1 MHSDITL
8 LSGRFFLEKT
18 KAASSKRSERER
30 GLRDHSRLLQ
40 LSPRLFPFLSAAAA
54 VIITSTDS
62 PPPSPMPPALF
73 SSLRGNR
80 NSHFWLALSP
90 MRASLLKLDLAF
102 LRPLI
107 SFVAA
112 MVRIGSVST
121 DGSDASP
128 VGSPDHASSEIQRQ
142 PSDDGMINC
151 LGLAGLG
158 TRTKV
163 ILQLHQSIS
172 EFRQIFWF
180 WTFCVEEIYNKEQHR
195 MLTDFEGATRRSEVG
210 FRIWTSKEFHQ
221 YQVVGRKL
229 PTASD
234 EHPKTYRMKLW
245 ATNEVFPEEAEEGQE
260 EQWLMGKWFLLN
272 SPPGEIQFVAKGLTF
287 YPKACEGGCAIGI
300 PSKCPVE
307 LETAWI
313 VHRAL
318 KSLDLLQILKLLWH
332 WNTKEFVSERSCQ
345 QRANLLQVKHLLWS
359 LSKAINSSIV
369 VREY

>member
-1 MHSDITL
+1 
-8 LSGRFFLEKT
+8 
-18 KAASSKRSERER
+18 
-30 GLRDHSRLLQ
+30 
-40 LSPRLFPFLSAAAA
+40 
-54 VIITSTDS
+54 
-62 PPPSPMPPALF
+62 
-73 SSLRGNR
+73 
-80 NSHFWLALSP
+80 

-151 LGLAGLG
+151 LGPAVSPRISNKKLLNRVWARGQRKKACHCHCRCCG
-158 TRTKV
+158 TEPMYMYR
-163 ILQLHQSIS
+163 S
-172 EFRQIFWF
+172 
-180 WTFCVEEIYNKEQHR
+180 CEQHR

-245 ATNEVFPEEAEEGQE
+245 ATNEVRP
-260 EQWLMGKWFLLN
+260 
-272 SPPGEIQFVAKGLTF
+272 SPSS
-287 YPKACEGGCAIGI
+287 GI
-300 PSKCPVE
+300 S
-307 LETAWI
+307 
-313 VHRAL
+313 
-318 KSLDLLQILKLLWH
+318 
-332 WNTKEFVSERSCQ
+332 
-345 QRANLLQVKHLLWS
+345 
-359 LSKAINSSIV
+359 
-369 VREY
+369 